1 MDVSG
6 SGSIDVVLADD
17 HALVRAG
24 FAALLRSCGGIH
36 VVGQAGD
43 GTELVSLLHRNGAPD
58 VVVLDISMPG
68 MDGLRTASEVLTRF
82 PSARVLI
89 VTMLDEPGLVKEAC
103 ERGVHGF
110 LVKDAAPRELEH
122 AVRIL
127 AQGGTYFSD
136 TATRSLLA
144 KEPPQTWQH
153 LTHRQLEVMRLLA
166 GGLSSKEAAQEL
178 GLSPKTVDVHRARI
192 MEKLNIHEVASLTR
206 YAIRHR
212 LLKP

>member
-1 MDVSG
+1 M
-6 SGSIDVVLADD
+6 LADD

-24 FAALLRSCGGIH
+24 FDALLKACEGIR

-43 GTELVSLLHRNGAPD
+43 GAELLSLLHRNGAPD
-58 VVVLDISMPG
+58 VVVLDVSMPG
-68 MDGLRTASEVLTRF
+68 MDGLRTASEIRTRF
-82 PSARVLI
+82 PSARILI
-89 VTMLDEPGLVKEAC
+89 VTMLDEPGVVKEAC

-110 LVKDAAPRELEH
+110 LVKDAAPQQLEH
-122 AVRIL
+122 AVRVL
-127 AQGGTYFSD
+127 AHGGTCFSEA
-136 TATRSLLA
+136 ATRSLLA
-144 KEPPQTWQH
+144 KDPPDSREQ

-166 GGLSSKEAAQEL
+166 RGLSSKEAAREL
-178 GLSPKTVDVHRARI
+178 GLSPKTIDVHRARI